1 MRGGLLAGVL
11 LVVPGVARAETHS
24 VMIRNGVGEAVV
36 GVYMSAPG
44 SGSVG
49 GNRLM
54 SQLPPGAEGPFTYS
68 SGCRA
73 DVRLAF
79 AGGRSEDHP
88 DVDVCGGARVVAG
101 QSGTAGPAM
110 SGVAGPGVA
119 GPGAAGPR
127 APEGKGKK
135 GASVATPVMAPPPV
149 VPPWTGKSITKKF
162 GGME

>member
-1 MRGGLLAGVL
+1 MRVLAAALVL
-11 LVVPGVARAETHS
+11 MPGVAGAETHTLS
-24 VMIRNGVGEAVV
+24 IRNGSGEAVV

-49 GNRLM
+49 ANRLQ

-68 SGCRA
+68 TGCRA
-73 DVRLAF
+73 DVRLAY
-79 AGGRSEDHP
+79 AGGRSEDHA

-101 QSGTAGPAM
+101 QNGAAGPAM
-110 SGVAGPGVA
+110 AG
-119 GPGAAGPR
+119 GAAPARVPAGGG
-127 APEGKGKK
+127 ADAKGKK
-135 GASVATPVMAPPPV
+135 GVGLATVVTAPPPV